1 MIDNLLHHG
10 SIQIF
15 SQNGPFHIKQFA
27 FRQRSLNGIEGG
39 GADVWLLEHRQTGLL
54 TIARSRLNPPYL
66 LRVPASRAGFSGR
79 RTSLF
84 PRGDLLA

>member
-1 MIDNLLHHG
+1 MKLVPAKGRILPHTSRIWGVSMIDNLLHHG

-39 GADVWLLEHRQTGLL
+39 GADV
-54 TIARSRLNPPYL
+54 
-66 LRVPASRAGFSGR
+66 
-79 RTSLF
+79 
-84 PRGDLLA
+84 